1 MCRCNRAATRK
12 QSIENATMS
21 EWAINNDVIAHEQD
35 RIHGRIDALHRHASK
50 SFAMQEIHPNGNDQ
64 TVSLL
69 TIVGSLVVG
78 GDVGAC
84 CLLFNVVRENKQ
96 SKGN

>member
-1 MCRCNRAATRK
+1 MIE
-12 QSIENATMS
+12 IENATMS
-21 EWAINNDVIAHEQD
+21 ELVMNNDAYAYAQD
-35 RIHGRIDALHRHASK
+35 KIHGRIDALHRHASK
-50 SFAMQEIHPNGNDQ
+50 SFAMQEIHSNGNDQ

>member
-1 MCRCNRAATRK
+1 
-12 QSIENATMS
+12 MS
-21 EWAINNDVIAHEQD
+21 EWAMNKDESAYAQEK
-35 RIHGRIDALHRHASK
+35 IHGRIDALHRHASK
-50 SFAMQEIHPNGNDQ
+50 SFEMQEIHSNGNDQ

-69 TIVGSLVVG
+69 TTVGSLVVG

-96 SKGN
+96 SKRN